1 MASTQ
6 LRVLI
11 IGAGTGGLCLAQGLR
26 QAGIEASV
34 FRVRPHPPAVL
45 SRLTRCFTRFETHPD
60 GTVTAF
66 FDDGSSAT
74 GDRVRRWGANLNRD
88 HQRESG

>member
-26 QAGIEASV
+26 QAGVEVAVFSDRTRRDNLYGYRVGLDPDALPAS
-34 FRVRPHPPAVL
+34 R
-45 SRLTRCFTRFETHPD
+45 
-60 GTVTAF
+60 
-66 FDDGSSAT
+66 AT
-74 GDRVRRWGANLNRD
+74 PMAR
-88 HQRESG
+88 